1 MADGENNA
9 SNNSASS
16 SPPGSPDSDPNLIL
30 NHDESDPNSSSPPAE
45 TETGIEELA
54 RRVQES
60 LSMSKRHKFWETQP
74 VGQFRDLGDSSL
86 VEGVIEQPTPLS
98 EVKQEPY
105 NLPAQYEWSTCD
117 MDDGPTCNEV
127 IDWFDLLWIGSVAWK
142 LDCLFV

>member
-16 SPPGSPDSDPNLIL
+16 SPPGSPDSDHNRIL
-30 NHDESDPNSSSPPAE
+30 NHDESDPNSSSPPADA
-45 TETGIEELA
+45 ETGIEELA

-86 VEGVIEQPTPLS
+86 PEGVIEQPTPLS

-117 MDDGPTCNEV
+117 MDDGSTCNEV
-127 IDWFDLLWIGSVAWK
+127 IDWFNLLWIDLVA
-142 LDCLFV
+142 F